1 MKLFKEIKKNQ
12 YLKFIDAKSK
22 EIFKLNDILFD
33 TSQIEDENNKLVF
46 LYCKN
51 QLSSVSLYFSLLEGN
66 FTIALLNEELSLNL
80 KSEIEKI
87 YQPDIIID
95 KTRAEV
101 KYFSI
106 NLVKSNFQKIE
117 LFQRNDN
124 KKNTLIHPKIKLL
137 LSTSGTTG
145 SPKFVKLSEENIY
158 QNAISI
164 SNYLPIFNNDVTPL
178 NLPIFYSYGLSI
190 LHTNALNGGEII
202 CNTGDV
208 LNKVFWGQFEEF
220 GFTSIS
226 GVPFVYEMLDRM
238 GFRNKQYPTLRYLT
252 QAGGNLNQ
260 KIKKRFLDYSVKNKI
275 ELYVM
280 YGQTEATARISF
292 VPPIK
297 LKEKITSIGLPILNG
312 NLSIDNKTSE
322 LIYEGPNIYGG
333 YAKNLQDLS
342 NWDEVKK
349 LYTGDLATKDEEGFY
364 FITGRMKRFIK
375 ITGNRLNLDEIESIF
390 KNKVK
395 GIDLACIGVND
406 KNVIIITSN
415 EVNIQNLIKEI
426 AQELKIHSSIFKHY
440 LIKEIPLTSNKKIN
454 YKELKNL
461 FESND
466 LIKKK

>member
-1 MKLFKEIKKNQ
+1 MKLFKEILKNSS
-12 YLKFIDAKSK
+12 LKFIDAKTR
-22 EIFKLNDILFD
+22 EILKLEDLLFD
-33 TSQIEDENNKLVF
+33 ISSFEKNNKQLVF

-51 QLSSVSLYFSLLEGN
+51 QLSSVGVYFSLLEGN
-66 FTIALLNEELSLNL
+66 FTIALLNEELSVDF

-87 YQPDIIID
+87 YQPNIIID

-101 KYFSI
+101 KFYSI
-106 NLVKSNFQKIE
+106 NFVKSNFQKIQ

-158 QNAISI
+158 ENAISI
-164 SNYLPIFNNDVTPL
+164 SSYLPIFNKDVTPL
-178 NLPIFYSYGLSI
+178 NLSIFYSYGLSI

-208 LNKVFWGQFEEF
+208 LSKKFWSQFEEF

-238 GFRNKQYPTLRYLT
+238 GFRKKQYPTLRYLT

-260 KIKKRFLDYSVKNKI
+260 KIKKRFLDYSVKNTI

-292 VPPIK
+292 VPPTV

-312 NLSIDNKTSE
+312 NLSIDNKTNE
-322 LIYEGPNIYGG
+322 LIYEGPNIFGG

-349 LYTGDLATKDEEGFY
+349 LHTGDLASKDEDGFY
-364 FITGRMKRFIK
+364 FIVGRMKRFVK
-375 ITGNRLNLDEIESIF
+375 ITGYRLNLDEIESIF
-390 KNKVK
+390 KNKLE
-395 GIDLACIGVND
+395 GINLASIGVND
-406 KNVIIITSN
+406 ENIIIITDT
-415 EVNIQNLIKEI
+415 EVNLQYLKKEV
-426 AQELKIHSSIFKHY
+426 ADELKIHSSIIKHDT
-440 LIKEIPLTSNKKIN
+440 IKKFPLTSNGKIN
-454 YKELKNL
+454 YKELQNIY
-461 FESND
+461 ES
-466 LIKKK
+466 KKL